1 MFDFSQ
7 APQQRD
13 MDTLIPHGTLAW
25 GVLKIR
31 PANLDQGQIAVVS
44 KNNSDNAYLDCEITI
59 EGGQWDKK
67 KVWTRIGVK
76 GSEGYVNMGGAAI
89 RAILEVGNGASPQN
103 MAGYQIADYMRLNGL
118 KVAIRV
124 KEDHQQGYAAKN
136 DVSLW
141 LTPHDEAAAKEFTR
155 LQAGDTAPNPNMR
168 KPVIKTD
175 TQAAAQQAQ
184 APAWGAPAAATA
196 TPAASAAQPAA
207 APVSPPWLQQPPAA
221 AK

>member
-1 MFDFSQ
+1 MLDFSQ

-168 KPVIKTD
+168 KPVIKAD
-175 TQAAAQQAQ
+175 VAAPAAT
-184 APAWGAPAAATA
+184 APAWGAPATGAATLA
-196 TPAASAAQPAA
+196 GPAVPVSQT
-207 APVSPPWLQQPPAA
+207 APVSPPWLQQPPSA